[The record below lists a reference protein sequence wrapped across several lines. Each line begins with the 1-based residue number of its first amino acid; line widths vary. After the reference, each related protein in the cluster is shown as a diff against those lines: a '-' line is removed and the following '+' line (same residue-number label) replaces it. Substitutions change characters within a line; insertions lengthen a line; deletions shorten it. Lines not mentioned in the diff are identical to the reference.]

1 MISNEKNALKL
12 SASHILCFFEP
23 IATVCARYF
32 DKQSLNIR
40 ILFEQVK
47 SHRTHFSTVTGL
59 SEEVKNTMRNLIEK
73 TTEELPLRLKITEKK
88 LQLLK
93 GRRHKSEEMQAL
105 DVIEYLLLITK
116 IKELRHSSELAFYR
130 ITAHITDITLSKSSL
145 KLADGENCSQATK
158 SEQKANQKHL

>member
-1 MISNEKNALKL
+1 MCFESMLKISSLTHIVRRL

-59 SEEVKNTMRNLIEK
+59 SEEVKNTMRNLIEVD
-73 TTEELPLRLKITEKK
+73 TN
-88 LQLLK
+88 
-93 GRRHKSEEMQAL
+93 SW
-105 DVIEYLLLITK
+105 
-116 IKELRHSSELAFYR
+116 
-130 ITAHITDITLSKSSL
+130 
-145 KLADGENCSQATK
+145 N
-158 SEQKANQKHL
+158 

>member
-1 MISNEKNALKL
+1 MELNHLYLLKQY
-12 SASHILCFFEP
+12 C
-23 IATVCARYF
+23 
-32 DKQSLNIR
+32 Q
-40 ILFEQVK
+40 
-47 SHRTHFSTVTGL
+47 
-59 SEEVKNTMRNLIEK
+59 K

-145 KLADGENCSQATK
+145 KLAE
-158 SEQKANQKHL
+158 